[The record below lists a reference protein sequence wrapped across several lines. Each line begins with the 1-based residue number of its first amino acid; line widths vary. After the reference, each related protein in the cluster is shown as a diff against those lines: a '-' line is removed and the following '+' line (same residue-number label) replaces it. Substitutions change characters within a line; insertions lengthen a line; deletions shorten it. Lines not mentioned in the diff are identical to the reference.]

1 MINNIQFK
9 ITAGKINKIHEFYT
23 IFAQKMHYIIRQRDR
38 GQAEANCLRPRPK
51 FWPRED
57 LTSLHTVNL
66 SSTGTI
72 TSSPLSTGWESRYIR
87 YSAYYWTSRLPCHR
101 RSQMERPTGR
111 SHLSAISAHF
121 QKTTKTASR
130 KDKSFGKCTALLMS
144 SPPPVF
150 AAPLFSVF
158 QHILSVFCSHGHC
171 HTMESYIYYVCRTQR
186 TDPSILL
193 SPRRRVYQLRPSVTS
208 MPAHMLRTNSSV
220 SACLERNRLHLP
232 RVIRTH

>member
-130 KDKSFGKCTALLMS
+130 KDKSCLLYGNQM
-144 SPPPVF
+144 
-150 AAPLFSVF
+150 
-158 QHILSVFCSHGHC
+158 
-171 HTMESYIYYVCRTQR
+171 
-186 TDPSILL
+186 
-193 SPRRRVYQLRPSVTS
+193 
-208 MPAHMLRTNSSV
+208 N
-220 SACLERNRLHLP
+220 RNIRLHIQSVELNEAKIS
-232 RVIRTH
+232 RRGRGQFLAEAKNNYEKSFK